1 MSTIILTR
9 RRPTEA
15 ERAERRAAERA
26 LMAEAVEQLRTS
38 EGWGRWLRVRRHF
51 HAYSLHNQLLIAF
64 QRPAA
69 TRVAGFRRWLS
80 LGYAVRK
87 GERGIRIWA
96 PCPPSRKALERWRE
110 EGADPKERPRT
121 FFRLVA
127 VFDRSQVD
135 PLPGFPGGPA
145 DLDPPGHP
153 VEGDGLAHL
162 SGPLRDLGASIGSEV
177 RVREIAGEAR
187 GWYDP
192 RTREIVV
199 EEVGEGFSANAQ
211 VATAIHELAHAL
223 LRHDRREE
231 DPRLSYAE
239 EECVVECVAF
249 TVCAS
254 VGLDTSGA
262 SVPYVAGWGEGG
274 EIERYAAL
282 IDRLAGRLE
291 ETLGEARPR
300 GAEEE
305 TAGEAT

>member
-9 RRPTEA
+9 RRLTDE

-38 EGWGRWLRVRRHF
+38 EGWDRWLRVRRHF
-51 HAYSLHNQLLIAF
+51 HAYSLHNQLLIAL
-64 QRPAA
+64 QRPGA

-87 GERGIRIWA
+87 GERAIRIWA
-96 PCPPSRKALERWRE
+96 PCPPSRKALEHWRE

-121 FFRLVA
+121 FFRLVP

-135 PLPGFPGGPA
+135 PLPEFPGGPA
-145 DLDPPGHP
+145 DLDPPCRP
-153 VEGDGLAHL
+153 VDGESLAHL

-199 EEVGEGFSANAQ
+199 EEVGEAFSANAQ

-239 EECVVECVAF
+239 EECVVECAAF
-249 TVCAS
+249 SVCAS

-291 ETLGEARPR
+291 EAVGEARPR

-305 TAGEAT
+305 TAIEAT